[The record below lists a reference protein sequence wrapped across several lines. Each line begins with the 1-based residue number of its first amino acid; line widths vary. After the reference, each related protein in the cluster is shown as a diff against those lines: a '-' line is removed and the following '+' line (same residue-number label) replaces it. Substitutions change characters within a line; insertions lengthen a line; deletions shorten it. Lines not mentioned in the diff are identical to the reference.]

1 MLDIRCCQLEIFTM
15 QNKRS
20 KIREWKVQGISRIFL
35 KNLIFS
41 PRKNQESVSEKS
53 KEIIKESASTRWYL
67 QNSLCRKFAKEKQKQ
82 AAERMTTKKTKS
94 GTHPPPTQTR
104 DAANR
109 QQAAENQQK
118 KRTSITMSGE
128 DVPSH
133 SAKKAD
139 AQHSVAESRDQVET
153 ETQSSRIRIDTHQ
166 PTFAHR
172 NNEKSE
178 RPQSERVE
186 NANNNEA
193 RKKRSLPSGKHGA
206 NH

>member
-1 MLDIRCCQLEIFTM
+1 M
-15 QNKRS
+15 
-20 KIREWKVQGISRIFL
+20 
-35 KNLIFS
+35 
-41 PRKNQESVSEKS
+41 SEKS
-53 KEIIKESASTRWYL
+53 EEIIKESASTRWYL
-67 QNSLCRKFAKEKQKQ
+67 QNSLCRKFAKEKQKP
-82 AAERMTTKKTKS
+82 AAERMKTKKTNS
-94 GTHPPPTQTR
+94 GTHPPPTHKR
-104 DAANR
+104 NR
-109 QQAAENQQK
+109 RQAIKQPRNQK
-118 KRTSITMSGE
+118 KRTSITMPGE

-139 AQHSVAESRDQVET
+139 AQHSVAESRDQAET
-153 ETQSSRIRIDTHQ
+153 ETQSPRIRIDTHQ

-186 NANNNEA
+186 NAKNNEA